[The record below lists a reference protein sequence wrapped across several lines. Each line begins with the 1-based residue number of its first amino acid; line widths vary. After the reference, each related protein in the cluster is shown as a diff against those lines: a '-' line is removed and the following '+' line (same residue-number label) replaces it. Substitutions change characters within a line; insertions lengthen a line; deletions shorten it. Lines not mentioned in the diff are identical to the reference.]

1 MQVEYVILV
10 NKNDLPLGTMEKM
23 EAHEKG
29 ILHRAFSVF
38 IFNKERKVLLQRRS
52 LEKYHSPG
60 LWTNTVC
67 SHPRAGEKP
76 VDAAHRRLVEEMGF
90 DTEVEKLFSF
100 VYNADV
106 GEGLR
111 EYEYDHVFTGVSN
124 TIRKPNPEEVG
135 DWKYMDFDE
144 LVSDVQKNPENYT
157 VWFRIALKEVEKQKS
172 KLLVF

>member
-38 IFNKERKVLLQRRS
+38 IFNKEGKILLQRRS
-52 LEKYHSPG
+52 LDKYHSSG

-67 SHPRAGEKP
+67 SHPRAGEKI
-76 VDAAHRRLVEEMGF
+76 VDAVHRRLVEEMGI
-90 DTEVEKLFSF
+90 DADVERLFSF

-106 GEGLR
+106 GDGLR
-111 EYEYDHVFTGVSN
+111 EHEYDHVFIGVSN
-124 TIRKPNPEEVG
+124 TIPKPNPEEVG
-135 DWKYMDFDE
+135 DWKYMDFDA
-144 LVSDVQKNPENYT
+144 LVSDVQKHPEKYT
-157 VWFRIALKEVEKQKS
+157 VWFRIALKEVEKHKS
-172 KLLVF
+172 KLLVS